1 MAKKDIEPEVIE
13 NVEDGLEI
21 QSTFNEDGI
30 DELLEEGEI
39 IDVCEEN

>member
-1 MAKKDIEPEVIE
+1 MAKKDIEPEVIDT
-13 NVEDGLEI
+13 VEDGLEI